1 MLVRLSINNF
11 AIINQ
16 LEIELN
22 GFTVITGET
31 GSGKSIL
38 FNALNLLQGQK
49 SSFSSWF

>member
-1 MLVRLSINNF
+1 MLLRLSINNF

-16 LEIELN
+16 LEIELNN

-49 SSFSSWF
+49 ADFH